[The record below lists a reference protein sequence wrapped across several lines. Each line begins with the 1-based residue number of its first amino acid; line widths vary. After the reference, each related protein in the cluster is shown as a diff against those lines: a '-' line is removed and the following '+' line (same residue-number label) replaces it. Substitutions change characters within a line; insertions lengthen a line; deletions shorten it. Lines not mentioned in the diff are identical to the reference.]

1 MNPNFKI
8 NFGNLLS
15 LVVCSLFARREVTSF
30 VAKEDRIFFKT
41 NTTNFLCIEMAFFE
55 NKFGVKAYFEEN
67 HDSESLF

>member
-8 NFGNLLS
+8 NFGNLLG

-30 VAKEDRIFFKT
+30 VAKKDRIFFKI

-55 NKFGVKAYFEEN
+55 KQFGEKAYFEEN
-67 HDSESLF
+67 HDSESWF